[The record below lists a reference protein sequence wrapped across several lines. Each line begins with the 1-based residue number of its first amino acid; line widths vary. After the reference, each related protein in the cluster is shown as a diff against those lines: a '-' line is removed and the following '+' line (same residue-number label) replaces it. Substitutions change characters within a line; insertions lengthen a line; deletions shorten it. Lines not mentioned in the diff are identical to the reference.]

1 MAEPLHSDAPTDP
14 DSTSTSFG
22 YRVLRRLGAAFTFR
36 DFRVLWLGAFTSTTG
51 SWMQQVAQRWLVLTM
66 TGSAFIL
73 GLDSFLA
80 QLPILLFIL
89 IGGVIADRKDR
100 RYLLIGSQYVQ
111 MTSAFILAA
120 LVYFDIVQLWHIL
133 LFSFVSG

>member
-1 MAEPLHSDAPTDP
+1 M
-14 DSTSTSFG
+14 
-22 YRVLRRLGAAFTFR
+22 LRRLGAAFTFR

-120 LVYFDIVQLWHIL
+120 LVYLDIVQVWHIL
-133 LFSFVSG
+133 LLSFVS